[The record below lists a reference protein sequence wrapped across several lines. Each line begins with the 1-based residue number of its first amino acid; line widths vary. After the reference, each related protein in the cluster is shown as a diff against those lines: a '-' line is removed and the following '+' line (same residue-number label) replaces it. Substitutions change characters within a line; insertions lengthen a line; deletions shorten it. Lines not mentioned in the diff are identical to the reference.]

1 MRLAQTLPALVAAL
15 LLAHPALSQETA
27 PAAGTETGTAEAPPA
42 DPAAPASPDDL
53 SLGTPAEDGPGSVYI
68 EASHG
73 DWQQRCIRTEDGSN
87 PCELFQ
93 LLRDAGGNPVAEF
106 SIVALPPGG
115 QAAAG
120 ATIVVPLE
128 TLLTQQLTLQID
140 GGEAKKYPFFW
151 CDPIGCVARLGFT
164 APEVDQLKKG
174 AQARLTIVSIA
185 KPKEPVTAVAS
196 LKGFTAGLEAVAK
209 TIPKDATAAPAPAP

>member
-1 MRLAQTLPALVAAL
+1 MRLVQTLPALVAAL
-15 LLAHPALSQETA
+15 LLAHPALAQETA
-27 PAAGTETGTAEAPPA
+27 PATDTGTAEVP
-42 DPAAPASPDDL
+42 PAAPASPDDL
-53 SLGTPAEDGPGSVYI
+53 SLGTPADEGPGSVYI
-68 EASHG
+68 EATHG

-93 LLRDAGGNPVAEF
+93 LLRDGENPVAEF

-164 APEVDQLKKG
+164 EAEVNQLKRGSK
-174 AQARLTIVSIA
+174 ATLSIVSIA
-185 KPKEPVTAVAS
+185 NPKTPVTAVAS
-196 LKGFTAGLEAVAK
+196 LTGFTAGYDAVAK
-209 TIPKDATAAPAPAP
+209 TIPAGATAAPAP